1 MVLRNFLPQ
10 LCIANM
16 KLRILT
22 TQNNSQSAK
31 LLADTLTNLLGYK
44 VYRSESIN
52 SFAIHVQ
59 YGDPRT
65 KDWQYKWMKDRN
77 LPGPEF
83 TFDNKIVSKWLAEG
97 HTVFARQQINGQD
110 GGGILVIEG
119 KTKSTIPAA
128 KVYTKYFKSTK
139 EFRVMLFQD
148 KVLQVFE
155 KRRKNGFP
163 KNILKT
169 TGNGYILCSSDVV
182 EPDGIRELAQKFCYM
197 NRSDVKGIDIAYD
210 VNNTPMVLEVNSAPE
225 LGPKMATNL
234 AKTIIKTYPE
244 ELTV

>member
-31 LLADTLTNLLGYK
+31 LLADTLTNHFGYK

-65 KDWQYKWMKDRN
+65 KDWQYKWMKSRN

-83 TFDNKIVSKWLAEG
+83 TFSKQEVKIWLTNG
-97 HTVFARQQINGQD
+97 DKVFARQQINGQD
-110 GGGILVIEG
+110 GGGIIILDNPAM
-119 KTKSTIPAA
+119 IPDA
-128 KVYTKYFKSTK
+128 KVYTKYFNSTK

-163 KNILKT
+163 KNVLKT

-182 EPDGIRELAQKFCYM
+182 EPPGIRELAQKFCYM
-197 NRSDVKGIDIAYD
+197 NRSDIKGIDIAYD
-210 VNNTPMVLEVNSAPE
+210 VNNTPMVLEINSAPE
-225 LGPKMATNL
+225 LGPKMAKKL
-234 AKTIIKTYPE
+234 AETIIKTYPE